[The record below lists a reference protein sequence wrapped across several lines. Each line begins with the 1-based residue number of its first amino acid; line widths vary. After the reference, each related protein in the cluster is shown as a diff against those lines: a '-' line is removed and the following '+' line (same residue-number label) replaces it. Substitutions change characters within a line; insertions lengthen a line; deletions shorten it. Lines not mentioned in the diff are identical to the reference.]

1 MNNSILSDHQSKV
14 NKTVNI
20 LMPILL
26 LGFIPLLILLNGTN
40 LFRDTVVSIMAL
52 SSFSLRLLHG
62 SKYEHLCKYLYGLI
76 LFIGNNIFVVNF
88 GQNVPAALYTCFLY
102 LIAISMYFDKK
113 AIYFYVI
120 PTIILYSTEFFI
132 FKDRFSLIIDPT
144 TWILLGVIFL
154 FAGILDVFLVEK
166 ATRLI
171 KLAEDKE
178 LESNQLATNLSTI
191 MDNIKDVIERTTA
204 TSQELSA
211 AAEEGS
217 ASIETT
223 SSLIE
228 KMSNNIQEIS
238 SSTEE
243 VAAFAQEANKQ
254 SKTGSSNIKET
265 IQSIEDISN
274 SIANTV
280 VIINNLDQNSK
291 EIGQIIELI
300 NNIAEQTNLL
310 ALNAAIEAARAGEHG
325 HGFAVVAEE
334 IRSLAEETSKATKDI
349 ANLIKETQKQSQNSL
364 SAAKEVKDKAKH
376 GKKII
381 LETGKAFEVIKNSIE
396 NTSINVEQT
405 NSATQLLAK
414 DSDEVLNAT
423 FEISNMSDEINHS
436 SQELTELAER
446 LNELV
451 NR

>member
-1 MNNSILSDHQSKV
+1 
-14 NKTVNI
+14 
-20 LMPILL
+20 MPILL

-238 SSTEE
+238 SSTKE

-364 SAAKEVKDKAKH
+364 SAAKEVEDKAKH

>member
-1 MNNSILSDHQSKV
+1 MNNSILSKHQSKV
-14 NKTVNI
+14 NKIVNI
-20 LMPILL
+20 LIPILL
-26 LGFIPLLILLNGTN
+26 LGFIPLLIILKGTN
-40 LFRDTVVSIMAL
+40 LFRDTVVFTMAL
-52 SSFSLRLLHG
+52 ASFSLRLLHG

-76 LFIGNNIFVVNF
+76 LLIGNNIFVINF

-102 LIAISMYFDKK
+102 LFAISIYFDKK

-120 PTIILYSTEFFI
+120 PTIVLYSTEFFI
-132 FKDRFSLIIDPT
+132 FRDRFSLIIDPA
-144 TWILLGVIFL
+144 TWILLGTIFF
-154 FAGILDVFLVEK
+154 FAGILDIALIKK
-166 ATRLI
+166 ATELI
-171 KLAEDKE
+171 NLAEEKE
-178 LESNQLATNLSTI
+178 VEANQLANNLSTI
-191 MDNIKDVIERTTA
+191 MTNIKDVIEQTTA

-211 AAEEGS
+211 AAEEGN

-228 KMSNNIQEIS
+228 KMSSNIQEIS
-238 SSTEE
+238 SSTRE
-243 VAAFAQEANKQ
+243 VANFAQEANNQ
-254 SKTGSSNIKET
+254 SKTGSSNIKKT

-280 VIINNLDQNSK
+280 AIINNLDQNSK

-334 IRSLAEETSKATKDI
+334 IRALAEETSKATKDI
-349 ANLIKETQKQSQNSL
+349 ADLIKETQKQSQNSL
-364 SAAKEVKDKAKH
+364 VAAKEVEDKAKD
-376 GKKII
+376 GKKLI
-381 LETGKAFEVIKNSIE
+381 LETGEVFEIIKNSIE
-396 NTSINVEQT
+396 NTSVNIEQT
-405 NSATQLLAK
+405 SSATQLLAK

-423 FEISNMSDEINHS
+423 FEISSMSDEINHS
-436 SQELTELAER
+436 SQDLTELAER